1 MIQSSVNYQVLRG
14 LCMPSKTIKNKHNKL
29 KIFDDSKLL
38 KILKITALAFSGI
51 LLLWFTFDMTGLKLG
66 DTKIVTSAFVDE
78 PIDFLFYLIFIAC
91 IVCFVL
97 KDKIGKYALPVFLL
111 VWGVFQLSLYFSSGD
126 GIVSYNKMFAD
137 THHIIAAS
145 SDVLVK
151 DTYHIFLDIFILLA
165 LASTIAFLVVKIVW
179 DKRQKK
185 SNEIEQ

>member
-1 MIQSSVNYQVLRG
+1 MERE
-14 LCMPSKTIKNKHNKL
+14 KL

-38 KILKITALAFSGI
+38 KIIKIITLVCSGI
-51 LLLWFTFDMTGLKLG
+51 LLLWFTFDMTGLKFG

-91 IVCFVL
+91 IVCFIL
-97 KDKIGKYALPVFLL
+97 KDKIGKYALPAFLL
-111 VWGVFQLSLYFSSGD
+111 LWGAFQLSLYFSSGE

-145 SDVLVK
+145 SDVLIK

-165 LASTIAFLVVKIVW
+165 LVSAITFLVVKIVL